1 MNDKKTIKAALLLC
15 AGSGC
20 LLIGLIAGCS
30 TVAKMADIAGKAG
43 VINEQQAGSISR
55 SAEAVGKTFED
66 ITPEQEYYI
75 GRAVAATVLQ
85 TYKPLD
91 KKAFNRYLN
100 EVGQTLAQ
108 ASDRPE
114 TFKGYH
120 FLTVDSDE
128 INAFAA
134 PGGLI
139 LVTRG
144 LIRCCASEDAL
155 AAVLAHEIGH
165 VEKKHGLKAIR
176 KGRLT
181 SALTTIAAEGA
192 KNLGNDDLSKLT
204 EDFQGSISDITSTMM
219 NSGYARTLE
228 AEADHAAVIIMER
241 VGYDPN
247 AFIALLEQD
256 KEKQPV
262 SQRRGASRF
271 CKNAPRPA
279 DPDHCRQVTDRFAA
293 PCRGTGLARGA
304 FRKSHF
310 QSLTGLPAQTDA
322 IKICKKHLYRDM
334 RDRVLRG
341 ALAHG
346 TS

>member
-1 MNDKKTIKAALLLC
+1 MGYRMQNRKKIFILTIQLF
-15 AGSGC
+15 C
-20 LLIGLIAGCS
+20 LLAGCAS
-30 TVAKMADIAGKAG
+30 VTKMADLAG
-43 VINEQQAGSISR
+43 VKSVAQMATVVDPDAKYISGQQASSIEK

-75 GRAVAATVLQ
+75 GRAVAATVLE
-85 TYKPLD
+85 TYNPLD
-91 KKAFNRYLN
+91 KKEFNRYLN

-114 TFKGYH
+114 TFSGYH

-144 LIRCCASEDAL
+144 LVRCCASEDAL

-165 VEKKHGLKAIR
+165 VAKKHGLKAIK

-181 SALTTIAAEGA
+181 SALTTLASEGA
-192 KNLGNDDLSKLT
+192 KNLGNDELSKLT

-228 AEADHAAVIIMER
+228 TEADDAAVTIMQR
-241 VGYDPN
+241 AGYDPN
-247 AFIALLEQD
+247 AFIAMLEQM
-256 KEKQPV
+256 KKTSAPK
-262 SQRRGASRF
+262 SGSAARGFAKTHPDPQTRINAV
-271 CKNAPRPA
+271 KARIGNLPAAVEPAPR
-279 DPDHCRQVTDRFAA
+279 RTRFEKAVS
-293 PCRGTGLARGA
+293 GL
-304 FRKSHF
+304 
-310 QSLTGLPAQTDA
+310 
-322 IKICKKHLYRDM
+322 
-334 RDRVLRG
+334 
-341 ALAHG
+341 
-346 TS
+346 